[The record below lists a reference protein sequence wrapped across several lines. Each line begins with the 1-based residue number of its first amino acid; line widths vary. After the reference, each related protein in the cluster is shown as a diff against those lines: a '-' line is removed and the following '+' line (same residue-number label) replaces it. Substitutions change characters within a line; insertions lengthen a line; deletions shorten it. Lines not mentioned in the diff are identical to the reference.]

1 LVLEP
6 GWVLKLGTKITA
18 LSFEFASLL
27 RVQSERLF
35 FLNLFHETMEES
47 SNSSNFMQ
55 LAIPIFDGFYDHLE
69 MLLEILLHSKEY
81 LCLIEKGVVMAP
93 PEQLKNNKKLV
104 DESKL
109 KDLRQKIIV
118 FNRLINQ
125 PWSCQR
131 HLRLYAQ

>member
-1 LVLEP
+1 
-6 GWVLKLGTKITA
+6 LKLGTKITA

-125 PWSCQR
+125 P
-131 HLRLYAQ
+131 